1 MLIITRKL
9 GEKITIGDDTVI
21 TLLEIRDNQVRLG
34 IDAPRH
40 ICVHRQEVYERIK
53 EANLASSEVSDSDMM
68 EASSMLI
75 LNRNDKEKH

>member
-9 GEKITIGDDTVI
+9 GEKITIGDDTVV

-40 ICVHRQEVYERIK
+40 IRVHRQEVYERIK
-53 EANLASSEVSDSDMM
+53 EANLASSEINATDIL
-68 EASSMLI
+68 EAACMLTGK
-75 LNRNDKEKH
+75 KEK

>member
-9 GEKITIGDDTVI
+9 GEKITIDDDTVV

-40 ICVHRQEVYERIK
+40 ISIHRQEVYDRIR
-53 EANLASSEVSDSDMM
+53 EANLASSRTLTSELQEAASLLTFKKKDEVRS
-68 EASSMLI
+68 
-75 LNRNDKEKH
+75 